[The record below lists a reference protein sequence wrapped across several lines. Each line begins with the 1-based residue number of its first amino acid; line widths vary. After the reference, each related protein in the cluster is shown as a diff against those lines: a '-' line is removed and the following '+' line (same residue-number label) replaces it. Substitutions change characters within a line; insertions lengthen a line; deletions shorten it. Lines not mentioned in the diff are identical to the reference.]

1 MSSRRHSARCFVC
14 RVSFTEL
21 KSSKKNENN
30 NRPMISGCSKN
41 STQVA
46 TINSYKHHQTQ
57 RERVLLCKEGSELVF
72 MGREES
78 KGAKLISLPDRITS
92 LTK

>member
-1 MSSRRHSARCFVC
+1 MRDALCVGSLY
-14 RVSFTEL
+14 EL

-30 NRPMISGCSKN
+30 NRRMISGCSKN
-41 STQVA
+41 GTQVA

-72 MGREES
+72 SGREES
-78 KGAKLISLPDRITS
+78 KGAKLISLPDRITI